1 MIKTVA
7 AAKKT
12 HEKLMA
18 KAEAEEKQALADIEK
33 QKASAAA
40 QLKRSE
46 IRLKQLEVK
55 SMQDQQAAG
64 NAATNRLRALAA
76 LALEQ
81 KRLAQAQ
88 THLKNETKAKA
99 TLEAQL
105 PTAKAATAT
114 TQRAQQTAQG
124 AFNAKQTAFNAD
136 KTAVDAAVAAKRVPA
151 LTRLESAEKALQ
163 QAKLAADVAGKK
175 LANDTAALAALTQ
188 EKNQLAKALVDQGK
202 AHDDKRKL
210 VAKTQMTLAKSEA
223 QAMMARQKAASSR
236 TALVNLV
243 AGKQDPVLAAYK
255 NATNMVAE
263 SQAAKAKASELLK
276 NMQAEVAVLSKATQ
290 AAETAAQVA
299 ESESQT
305 VQKDSKKSD
314 SEKDAAKKKSVAIRQ
329 SADATKATLTNLET
343 EKLKPALNQVAVTA
357 GMLAKAMADQDKAG
371 KVLDGLAGEIKR
383 GTDMFNR
390 DDQAARTETAKAQ
403 VSAKLYE
410 TLKTDLAFIAKQRD
424 EAAKTATAAVTA
436 QGNFDQ
442 QQMKP
447 AQALDLKNKQAVANA
462 ENAKK
467 TAIQAMA
474 AADAGIKRLTQS
486 RQTAETNLA
495 AAKVVLDKAMALTRQ
510 AQEFQMKLE
519 KQLADRQKSF
529 ISAST
534 EKIAREKAKN
544 QAESASKQ
552 VEKDVLAKLK
562 PAAESKAILDL
573 ESLLHQELEQQLARE
588 LMEKNAALQELRI
601 LQKKDL
607 ASAAAVHQASK
618 KSLVEQ
624 EKELIAATE
633 KLKAVATAVQVAEAG
648 LKQAELDYK
657 NHLKTLA
664 ECSKAVQ
671 NARGNISVLQSQRA
685 AAKAALHKFLF
696 AKRALLNLR

>member
-1 MIKTVA
+1 M
-7 AAKKT
+7 
-12 HEKLMA
+12 
-18 KAEAEEKQALADIEK
+18 
-33 QKASAAA
+33 
-40 QLKRSE
+40 
-46 IRLKQLEVK
+46 
-55 SMQDQQAAG
+55 
-64 NAATNRLRALAA
+64 
-76 LALEQ
+76 ALEQ

-305 VQKDSKKSD
+305 VQKDSKIRFRKRRCQEEVGCHQAISRCHKSGPD
-314 SEKDAAKKKSVAIRQ
+314 QAGNRK
-329 SADATKATLTNLET
+329 TKAGT
-343 EKLKPALNQVAVTA
+343 EPGCSHRRYA
-357 GMLAKAMADQDKAG
+357 G
-371 KVLDGLAGEIKR
+371 
-383 GTDMFNR
+383 
-390 DDQAARTETAKAQ
+390 
-403 VSAKLYE
+403 
-410 TLKTDLAFIAKQRD
+410 
-424 EAAKTATAAVTA
+424 
-436 QGNFDQ
+436 QGN
-442 QQMKP
+442 
-447 AQALDLKNKQAVANA
+447 
-462 ENAKK
+462 
-467 TAIQAMA
+467 
-474 AADAGIKRLTQS
+474 GRS
-486 RQTAETNLA
+486 RQGG
-495 AAKVVLDKAMALTRQ
+495 K
-510 AQEFQMKLE
+510 
-519 KQLADRQKSF
+519 
-529 ISAST
+529 
-534 EKIAREKAKN
+534 
-544 QAESASKQ
+544 
-552 VEKDVLAKLK
+552 
-562 PAAESKAILDL
+562 
-573 ESLLHQELEQQLARE
+573 
-588 LMEKNAALQELRI
+588 
-601 LQKKDL
+601 
-607 ASAAAVHQASK
+607 
-618 KSLVEQ
+618 
-624 EKELIAATE
+624 
-633 KLKAVATAVQVAEAG
+633 G
-648 LKQAELDYK
+648 LGWPG
-657 NHLKTLA
+657 
-664 ECSKAVQ
+664 
-671 NARGNISVLQSQRA
+671 RGNQTGDRYVQSGRSS
-685 AAKAALHKFLF
+685 
-696 AKRALLNLR
+696 RPY